1 QDDDITDHVQEMRA
15 QVGSF
20 CLVTMGIFIV
30 AETLLLYGGF
40 KYPYRCGAPDNILVL
55 LIGGIPI
62 AVLTVLSVT
71 LGDAVQQLAK
81 H

>member
-1 QDDDITDHVQEMRA
+1 
-15 QVGSF
+15 
-20 CLVTMGIFIV
+20 MGIIV

-40 KYPYRCGAPDNILVL
+40 KYSYSCGTADNILV